1 MNAVVFALLYIVCM
15 IPTYALPYLGSNSGA
30 VNTTVLAASGGMSPL
45 FLVHAATLVAAI
57 VLALWRGKST
67 RRLWLVIFPV
77 LAAVF
82 DLIPVLNWVPLVPT
96 VMHLLAVI
104 LGVMGGQA
112 LAPAPQQVKAA

>member
-1 MNAVVFALLYIVCM
+1 MNAVIYALLYIVCM

-30 VNTTVLAASGGMSPL
+30 ANTTVLAVSGELSVLLLAHVGAL
-45 FLVHAATLVAAI
+45 AVAI
-57 VLALWRGKST
+57 VLALWRGKTT

-112 LAPAPQQVKAA
+112 AAPAPQQAKAA